1 MKIFII
7 AEAGSVH
14 DGSFGNAKNLC
25 KLAKKCGA
33 DAIKF
38 QLHFSEEETLKK
50 APSPKHFKSESRFKY
65 FERTS
70 FTFDQWKKLK
80 NYCKK
85 IEIDFFLSIFS
96 EKALEFVK
104 KMKLKYV
111 KIPSGEVTNLPLLKE
126 ISKTKLKVILST
138 GMSNFAEI
146 DEAIKI
152 LGKKT
157 ILMQCTS
164 EYPTQNKRVGLN
176 VVTDFSRRY
185 KGIQTGFSDHTNSI
199 ASAIGAVMLGTK
211 YIEKHITFSNEMYGS
226 DAKFATEPN
235 EFTNYCKEIR
245 NICEIINNPV
255 NKNNVSMFRELKKVY
270 EKILVSNKE
279 IKKGSVINSKN
290 IAVKKAGEGI
300 SAKFFYQILNKKIRK
315 NLKKNEIIK
324 WHHLR

>member
-33 DAIKF
+33 NAVKF
-38 QLHFSEEETLKK
+38 QLHFSEEETLRN
-50 APSPKHFKSESRFKY
+50 APSPKHFKSENRFKY

-70 FTFDQWKKLK
+70 FTFEQWKKLK

-85 IEIDFFLSIFS
+85 IKIDFFVSIFS

-104 KMKLKYV
+104 KLKLKYV
-111 KIPSGEVTNLPLLKE
+111 KIPSGEVTNLPLLKK
-126 ISKTKLKVILST
+126 ISQTKLKVILST

-176 VVTDFSRRY
+176 VITDFLKRY
-185 KGIQTGFSDHTNSI
+185 KGIQTGFSDHTNLI
-199 ASAIGAVMLGTK
+199 APAIGAIMLGSK
-211 YIEKHITFSNEMYGS
+211 YIEKQNYDSVCILEIGTARGFSSLCMAGLH
-226 DAKFATEPN
+226 FG
-235 EFTNYCKEIR
+235 FTLSLWVHFLE
-245 NICEIINNPV
+245 
-255 NKNNVSMFRELKKVY
+255 
-270 EKILVSNKE
+270 
-279 IKKGSVINSKN
+279 GQT
-290 IAVKKAGEGI
+290 GI
-300 SAKFFYQILNKKIRK
+300 SMDLLNIGMHI
-315 NLKKNEIIK
+315 N
-324 WHHLR
+324 

>member
-38 QLHFSEEETLKK
+38 QLHFSEEETLKR
-50 APSPKHFKSESRFKY
+50 APSPKHFKSENRFEY
-65 FERTS
+65 FQRTS
-70 FTFDQWKKLK
+70 FTFSQWEKLN

-85 IEIDFFLSIFS
+85 IKINFFVSIFS

-104 KMKLKYV
+104 KLRLKYV
-111 KIPSGEVTNLPLLKE
+111 KIPSGEVTNLPLLKK

-152 LGKKT
+152 LGKQT

-176 VVTDFSRRY
+176 VFNDFLKRY

-199 ASAIGAVMLGTK
+199 ASSIGAIMLGSK
-211 YIEKHITFSNEMYGS
+211 YIEKHITFSNQMYGS
-226 DAKFATEPN
+226 DAKFASEPDK
-235 EFTNYCKEIR
+235 FTNYCKEIR
-245 NICEIINNPV
+245 NICEIISNPV
-255 NKNNVSMFRELKKVY
+255 NKNDVSMFKELKKVY
-270 EKILVSNKE
+270 EKKIVSEKE
-279 IKKGSVINSKN
+279 IKKGSKINNKN
-290 IAVKKAGEGI
+290 ITVKKAGDGI
-300 SAKFFYQILNKKIRK
+300 SAKFFYKILNKKIKK